1 MIHGFIIQHLVFSQR
16 LTIVQT
22 FHLSPDPDTHTPPS
36 YLPITHTHPHTQ
48 RQCFFSERAADI
60 WKHKSHQDVSNFM
73 YFSHPSS
80 LYRAHSLTCIALF
93 YFFLPVFQP
102 VSWSFFGLVVLT
114 IVTVTASLVLS
125 LSSSRHP
132 LQKLSLDVRLN
143 GKQQFGV
150 WLRQKRDEL
159 FLKTKL
165 IKKNQ

>member
-16 LTIVQT
+16 LTIVHT

-48 RQCFFSERAADI
+48 RQCFFLNEPQIFGNINHIRTFPTSCTSPI
-60 WKHKSHQDVSNFM
+60 HHLFITC
-73 YFSHPSS
+73 
-80 LYRAHSLTCIALF
+80 SLTCIALF
-93 YFFLPVFQP
+93 YFFLPVFPP